1 MKLPLDVSARSRAVS
16 DGLRRHALRRLL
28 RTFTA
33 SLALLLALVPAARA
47 AALPSPDA
55 TRIDLPLAEGASITA
70 HWYPRAGSG
79 PQPAVVALHGC
90 GGLWR
95 NAKSIGTAFDVR
107 YPEYIG
113 RLQDAGFHVLLP
125 DSFSARGSGPICNQK
140 NAERTVRVETRRAD
154 VRAAVQWLAARPEVD
169 AQRIVV
175 LGWSHGAMTALAAV
189 NAARADAARPVAAAV
204 VFYPGCGA
212 LLRQEFTLAQPLLML
227 LGAADDWTPPARC
240 EQLVARTR
248 AAQAAAD
255 ITLRV
260 FADAYHGFDGR
271 GPLRFRA
278 DVPNGVDAAGV
289 HVGGQPAARAAALD
303 ELDRFLSRIRQ

>member
-1 MKLPLDVSARSRAVS
+1 VLPAV
-16 DGLRRHALRRLL
+16 
-28 RTFTA
+28 
-33 SLALLLALVPAARA
+33 LALVVVPAQAQP
-47 AALPSPDA
+47 LPAPET
-55 TRIDLPLAEGASITA
+55 TRLELPLADGAAITA
-70 HWYPRAGSG
+70 HWYPLSG
-79 PQPAVVALHGC
+79 EARRPAVIALHGC
-90 GGLWR
+90 GGLFNR
-95 NAKSIGTAFDVR
+95 DGSRFDAR
-107 YPEYIG
+107 YPDYIA
-113 RLQDAGFHVLLP
+113 RLHAAGFHVLLP
-125 DSFSARGSGPICNQK
+125 DSFTARGSGAICNQK
-140 NAERTVRVETRRAD
+140 NAERAIRVETRRAD
-154 VRAAVQWLAARPEVD
+154 VRAALQWLATRPQVD
-169 AQRIVV
+169 AQRIVL
-175 LGWSHGAMTALAAV
+175 LGWSHGAMTTLAAI
-189 NAARADAARPVAAAV
+189 NAARADAAQPVAAAV
-204 VFYPGCGA
+204 VFYPGCSA
-212 LLRQEFTLAQPLLML
+212 LLRQDFRLAQPLLML